1 MVVALFVDA
10 MSWLEWALLLLR
22 RRTILAHYRYRLLVC
37 ITADIA
43 TLAEHSC
50 KTLLRCLSVL
60 QLTCI

>member
-10 MSWLEWALLLLR
+10 MSWLEWALLR
-22 RRTILAHYRYRLLVC
+22 RRTILVHYRYRLLVC